1 MWIEKVCFIFQLKH
15 TREVHMA
22 TFLSKHINFYEVFEY
37 FVHYLAKTLTKLSII
52 LPHVSS
58 T

>member
-1 MWIEKVCFIFQLKH
+1 MV
-15 TREVHMA
+15 

-37 FVHYLAKTLTKLSII
+37 FVHYLAKILTKLSII